1 MSPRAM
7 DSRAP
12 SAQGLPQRLWP
23 GADGQ
28 HGAGEQRLL
37 GGLAAAQTLAR
48 VVRPC
53 YGPYGRQKLL
63 VTARGDTVLTG
74 YAAAILGA
82 LELEHPAARLL
93 RDAALGQAE
102 RSGDGVAFV
111 VLLAEALLAQAEHLL
126 LAGLPRA
133 QLRAAYAAAAAE
145 ALDLLPALAFRALGP
160 LEDPSWALHSA
171 MNTHALS
178 HADHLARLVAHA
190 CWEAREPD
198 GGFRPERVGV
208 CALRG
213 GHARDSLLLPGLV
226 LAATPCGQVAAVPS
240 GARVGLF
247 ACTFGPASPKAP
259 ATARL
264 SSPLDLASF
273 RVGSE
278 QLVEK
283 QVAQLAAADVNVAV
297 VWGEVEER
305 ALAHA
310 DHYGVMVIQVKSRQ
324 ELVYLS
330 EVLDTPLMPH
340 LVAPPE
346 LGRCAKV
353 YALDLGEALAVVF
366 EWESQGTPA
375 LTLVLRGATPAG
387 LRGAVQAAYH
397 GIDAYCQ
404 LCQDPRLLPGAGAT
418 ELALAQMLA
427 DKGARLQA
435 PDGPALLA
443 FAHALRSVPATLAE
457 NAGLVVA
464 KVMAEASA
472 AHQAGNFFIGVG
484 VEGIINVYQAGVW
497 DTLIAKAQGIR
508 AVADVA
514 LQLVTIDEIVVAKQ
528 SPTPQEDLN
537 PNPKK
542 AKKRLSPVGAK
553 KSPLTNK

>member
-1 MSPRAM
+1 M

-23 GADGQ
+23 GADDGRR
-28 HGAGEQRLL
+28 AGEQRLL

-102 RSGDGVAFV
+102 HSGDSVAFV
-111 VLLAEALLAQAEHLL
+111 VLLAEALLAQAERLL

-133 QLRAAYAAAAAE
+133 QLREAYATATAE
-145 ALDLLPALAFRALGP
+145 TLALLPALAFRALGP
-160 LEDPSWALHSA
+160 LEDPFWVLRSV
-171 MNTHALS
+171 MNTHTLS
-178 HADHLARLVAHA
+178 QTDYLTRLVAHA

-198 GGFRPERVGV
+198 GSFRPERVGV

-213 GHARDSLLLPGLV
+213 GHAQDSCLLPGLV
-226 LAATPCGQVAAVPS
+226 LAAKPCGQVTVVQS
-240 GARVGLF
+240 GARVALF
-247 ACTFGPASPKAP
+247 ACTFGLANPKAP

-264 SSPLDLASF
+264 SSSLDLTSF
-273 RVGSE
+273 RKGSE
-278 QLVEK
+278 QLIEK

-297 VWGEVEER
+297 VWGEVQEH

-310 DHYGVMVIQVKSRQ
+310 DQYGVMVIQVKSRR

-340 LVAPPE
+340 LVAPLE
-346 LGRCAKV
+346 LGKCRRV
-353 YALDLGEALAVVF
+353 YTQDLGEGLAVVF
-366 EWESQGTPA
+366 EWESPGTPA
-375 LTLVLRGATPAG
+375 LTLVLRGATPEG
-387 LRGAVQAAYH
+387 LRCTVQAAYH

-418 ELALAQMLA
+418 EMALATILA

-443 FAHALRSVPATLAE
+443 FAQALRSFPATLAE
-457 NAGLVVA
+457 NAGLAVSG
-464 KVMAEASA
+464 VMAEVSA
-472 AHQAGNFFIGVG
+472 AHQAGNFLAGVG
-484 VEGIINVYQAGVW
+484 VEGVINVDQEGVW

-508 AVADVA
+508 TVADVA
-514 LQLVTIDEIVVAKQ
+514 LQLVTIDEIVVAKK
-528 SPTPQEDLN
+528 SPTPQPDLN

-542 AKKRLSPVGAK
+542 AKERQPSAGK
-553 KSPLTNK
+553 KSSLTNK